1 MFAYLFWNTQEK
13 KPVLLCNKIKQ
24 LHHAVL
30 HPCEN
35 KTQVVT
41 SEQRAAVQG
50 ISLLKLSY
58 SKKVVSAQ
66 IKDKSVQL
74 GKRQIVSFT
83 EKFPFQMKISVQQ
96 VTY

>member
-1 MFAYLFWNTQEK
+1 MFAYLFWNTQK

-35 KTQVVT
+35 KTQAVT
-41 SEQRAAVQG
+41 SEQGPAVQG

-66 IKDKSVQL
+66 MKAKSVQL
-74 GKRQIVSFT
+74 GKRQIFSFS
-83 EKFPFQMKISVQQ
+83 EKFPFQMKRYDQQ
-96 VTY
+96 VTS